1 MARYESPNNGGDD
14 QISYTN
20 LGQSLNQPRLTPW
33 YRRRVVLLGAVLAI
47 LIALITWGIVA
58 LFTGSQGG
66 SPSITTTTTTTAPAT
81 STSGGFRLP
90 SLPSEITLP
99 SLPSKITL
107 PSEITLPSLP

>member
-1 MARYESPNNGGDD
+1 MARYGSPNNGGDD
-14 QISYTN
+14 QINYTD
-20 LGQSLNQPRLTPW
+20 LGQSRKQSHFTPW
-33 YRRRVVLLGAVLAI
+33 YRRPVVLLGAVLAI

-58 LFTGSQGG
+58 LFTGGQGG
-66 SPSITTTTTTTAPAT
+66 SPSITTTTTTAPTT

-90 SLPSEITLP
+90 SLPSGITLP

>member
-1 MARYESPNNGGDD
+1 M
-14 QISYTN
+14 
-20 LGQSLNQPRLTPW
+20 
-33 YRRRVVLLGAVLAI
+33 LLVAVLAI

-66 SPSITTTTTTTAPAT
+66 RPSITTTTTTTAPAT